1 MAIPQLPVE
10 LITEVISTVWHMPLS
25 RKERITLMQSSALL
39 NSTWADIFDLVSSRD
54 VYIPSAAFCEHFI
67 QRLCIQPSAIASPS
81 VFRTLLNLLQG
92 SAKPSLHPARSA
104 NLACRSLTIQI
115 INAEVHPGKGGHMR
129 LTMGGVLDSL
139 LETLD
144 AWSLAPNLRRLS
156 IEYLDTGFDDIFD
169 RDALAALPL
178 QISHLDVRYAF
189 SVGMPTWLVES
200 LRKKQER
207 RRNFVWKAPGVT
219 RLSVIGAGKNT
230 IRDLLVT
237 CSNVKTVDGE
247 CSSVSQA

>member
-67 QRLCIQPSAIASPS
+67 QRLRIQPSAIAPPS

-92 SAKPSLHPARSA
+92 LAKPSLHPVRSA
-104 NLACRSLTIQI
+104 NLACR
-115 INAEVHPGKGGHMR
+115 GHMR
-129 LTMGGVLDSL
+129 LTMGGVLESL

-144 AWSLAPNLRRLS
+144 AGSLAPNLRRLS